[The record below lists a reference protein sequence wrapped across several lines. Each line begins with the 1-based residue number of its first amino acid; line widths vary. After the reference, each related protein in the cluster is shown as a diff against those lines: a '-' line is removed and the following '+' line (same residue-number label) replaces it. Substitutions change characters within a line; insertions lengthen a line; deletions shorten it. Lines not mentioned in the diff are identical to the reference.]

1 MNAIYDILGV
11 PFGFVLKL
19 IFDAVNNYGVA
30 LVLFTLFARL
40 LMFPTS
46 LHQQKGTAKTQRLQ
60 PKLRKIQEKYKGDN
74 KKIQEETQALYQREG
89 HNPMNAGCLPLLI
102 QMPIIFGLIGVIYNP
117 LTYALEIPKEYIL
130 TLTTAITELFPD
142 LAKNTRTIQ
151 LTIIGSIGE
160 LKNLIPDQYYNIIA
174 DFNFTFLGLP
184 LGATPDKL
192 HFDKLWAVP
201 ILSGITSFATS
212 IFTFLKQK
220 QTNPEMSK
228 NPAMGCMTFGMPLF
242 STYFTFLFPVGIGI
256 YWIASNVFAFAQT
269 VILSYTHSPKK
280 LIAKLMVEETIQR
293 RSKEL
298 NTKLV
303 ANNRKDK

>member
-151 LTIIGSIGE
+151 LTIIGNIGE